1 MNVKQLE
8 ELRPELVLVHDS
20 QDVEEI
26 CTMIKADSGKW
37 KCLFV
42 EVLNGEY
49 GDVFAIENLI
59 PHYNLEVT
67 QISYKAQM
75 YCIQCVNNPD
85 LFWSNDW
92 GWGDE
97 DVPMTLFSEEEKNK
111 VQLPVEGKWKPFN

>member
-1 MNVKQLE
+1 
-8 ELRPELVLVHDS
+8 
-20 QDVEEI
+20 
-26 CTMIKADSGKW
+26 MIKADSGKW